1 MSQIQKGNGSGDST
15 VRGRSLLGA
24 VSRRAVGYF
33 VEPGDPDGGLVAPA
47 AEPIDDGTAE
57 FDVLGDPRPAVSAP
71 LPEAPPV
78 ATVVLPLTRSG
89 AYEREPVDARLA
101 ELESQLAAARA
112 ELAAPRGVEAEI
124 QHLGAETAEILRVA
138 HQKSEELL
146 ARATAE
152 AAALRASARADAEAT
167 TQAAERRLRELD
179 AETDLI
185 WAERTRLTDD
195 TLRLAEALR
204 EIAQSAVERFPAATD
219 EVEMPAGRS
228 RAPASGLLAPDP
240 ARRSADG

>member
-1 MSQIQKGNGSGDST
+1 
-15 VRGRSLLGA
+15 

-33 VEPGDPDGGLVAPA
+33 VEPGEPDGGA
-47 AEPIDDGTAE
+47 AEAAAPIDDGTAE
-57 FDVLGDPRPAVSAP
+57 FDVLGERRPPVAAPAPAAPVAAVPR
-71 LPEAPPV
+71 V
-78 ATVVLPLTRSG
+78 ATVVLPVTRSG

-101 ELESQLAAARA
+101 ELESQLDAARA

-138 HQKSEELL
+138 HHKAEELL
-146 ARATAE
+146 SRANAE
-152 AAALRASARADAEAT
+152 AAALRASARADAEAV

-219 EVEMPAGRS
+219 EVELPVGGS
-228 RAPASGLLAPDP
+228 GAPEPEPGPRLGPGLGLGLGP
-240 ARRSADG
+240 SDG